1 VQGSPALC
9 TSWVAGQCYNPSCR
23 SVSTQQPKL
32 FLKILFLEELL
43 GQLISVGD
51 PDPKP
56 DPQDP
61 HDFGPP
67 GSGSISQ
74 RYGSGSGAGSS
85 LFLINVLS
93 GLK

>member
-1 VQGSPALC
+1 MQGSPALC

-23 SVSTQQPKL
+23 SAL
-32 FLKILFLEELL
+32 NYLICFWKILFLEKLL

-51 PDPKP
+51 PEPN
-56 DPQDP
+56 PQDP
-61 HDFGPP
+61 HVFGPH

-74 RYGSGSGAGSS
+74 RYGSGSGSS